1 MQQLPSVLTDGRRFG
16 SVCDLQPNESDRGSH
31 WRESSNWVCLARL
44 WPATNTLMIP
54 RWFNSRDSARR
65 RIVSEHFSG
74 SVLLLFGHFGLP
86 FLGDQA
92 FTFCNA

>member
-1 MQQLPSVLTDGRRFG
+1 
-16 SVCDLQPNESDRGSH
+16 
-31 WRESSNWVCLARL
+31 
-44 WPATNTLMIP
+44 MIP